1 MKFGIDFLD
10 CCLKIDEKVR
20 EMRRVFETE
29 ERRVDDSGKV
39 ERFWIKSKEEYKN
52 ALFDLGA

>member
-1 MKFGIDFLD
+1 M
-10 CCLKIDEKVR
+10 KIDEKVR